1 MPQAHSDHH
10 KDKHSN
16 LGMDIWDIIFGT
28 KYNWDDIEDVNHYA
42 VNFILS
48 SIVIILIHKYF
59 DKFIK

>member
-1 MPQAHSDHH
+1 MPQTHSDHH

-42 VNFILS
+42 VILYY
-48 SIVIILIHKYF
+48 LQL
-59 DKFIK
+59 